1 MSHNT
6 TGGTAIGITT
16 YVSMAEPYTSTT
28 TALSSAILESDRI
41 AVDANVLNGEP
52 YIQGTR
58 VPIAAI
64 LDSLAEGATPKKLIE
79 DFPRLTLVDIW
90 APFDS
95 STPKALCSRN

>member
-64 LDSLAEGATPKKLIE
+64 LDSLAEGATPKELIE
-79 DFPRLTLVDIW
+79 DFPRLTLDDIW
-90 APFDS
+90 AAVDYAAA
-95 STPKALCSRN
+95 KALWSGK